1 MSGGLAPGSRAAS
14 MPEFYAIA
22 SCAVLPSD
30 ALFGDVVRLAKNHID
45 VGIPTAQID
54 AQLAF
59 WQNEVGL
66 PFEELLLLGGGRR
79 QHRHGMNGS
88 VLKINESRG
97 PLPDAPLAG
106 YRELF
111 IARDG
116 PSASRV
122 MTDPDGNR
130 VVLLPRGEQDITG
143 IGVRLAVRDTAA
155 FDDFYGR
162 ILGLERVRE
171 HTYQWGDSLVMFE
184 QDRTAVAPASREGIG
199 YRYVTVQ
206 VWDVDAEHAAF
217 VALGATE
224 GMAPVTLGET
234 ARISFIRDPDGNWIE
249 VSQRASLT
257 GALPR

>member
-1 MSGGLAPGSRAAS
+1 MQ
-14 MPEFYAIA
+14 
-22 SCAVLPSD
+22 
-30 ALFGDVVRLAKNHID
+30 LAKNHID
-45 VGIPTAQID
+45 VGIATAQID

-66 PFEELLLLGGGRR
+66 PFEELLPLGGGRR

-97 PLPDAPLAG
+97 PLPDTPLAG

-116 PSASRV
+116 LATSQTL
-122 MTDPDGNR
+122 TDPDGNR
-130 VVLLPRGEQDITG
+130 ITLVPPGENGVTG
-143 IGVRLAVRDTAA
+143 IGMRLAVRDTAA
-155 FDDFYGR
+155 FGDFYGR
-162 ILGLERVRE
+162 ILGLEPVRE
-171 HTYQWGDSLVMFE
+171 HAYRWGDSLVMFE
-184 QDRTAVAPASREGIG
+184 RDRSVVAPASREGVG

-206 VWDVDAEHAAF
+206 VWDVDAGHAAL

-224 GMAPVTLGET
+224 GSSPMTLGAT
-234 ARISFIRDPDGNWIE
+234 ARISFVRDPDGNWIE

-257 GALPR
+257 GALPH

>member
-1 MSGGLAPGSRAAS
+1 MTG
-14 MPEFYAIA
+14 
-22 SCAVLPSD
+22 
-30 ALFGDVVRLAKNHID
+30 
-45 VGIPTAQID
+45 QID
-54 AQLAF
+54 AQLDF
-59 WQNEVGL
+59 WQDEVGL
-66 PFEELLLLGGGRR
+66 PFEELLPLGGGRR
-79 QHRHGMNGS
+79 QHRHAMNGS

-116 PSASRV
+116 LSTAHT
-122 MTDPDGNR
+122 MNDPDANR
-130 VVLLPRGEQDITG
+130 VTLVPPGENDVTG
-143 IGVRLAVRDTAA
+143 IGMWLAVRDTAA

-162 ILGLERVRE
+162 ILGLEAPRE
-171 HTYQWGDSLVMFE
+171 HAYRWGDSLVMFE
-184 QDRTAVAPASREGIG
+184 QDSSAIAPASREGIG

-249 VSQRASLT
+249 VSQRGTLT
-257 GALPR
+257 GALPH